1 MRSIAGYQALT
12 VSTAA
17 LGLTVPSGADMA
29 IIRAE
34 TNPLRFRDDGTDPT
48 ASVGMPLLV
57 ADPPFVFNGSLS
69 KFKAIRSGAADGVL
83 HVLYYQP

>member
-1 MRSIAGYQALT
+1 
-12 VSTAA
+12 
-17 LGLTVPSGADMA
+17 
-29 IIRAE
+29 
-34 TNPLRFRDDGTDPT
+34 
-48 ASVGMPLLV
+48 MPLLV